1 MLMLLYRFV
10 ALGALLLS
18 SGAGAGAAATHPS
31 GSASFAGFDLSDS
44 TSGHERLRAAPL
56 PSSDGSMAL
65 AFDAVRS
72 SNYHTVAPGLMLREE
87 RSWKASDGTTVYEG
101 TMRIGH
107 PPHRG
112 ESIIAEI
119 DATTGLSAGAETHRV
134 SRLRLSIDGDT
145 IRVQAFDPDM
155 KALDAVGGTMTRDRI
170 IAFRIAVGPSGR
182 TEVVVNGTRGIFAL
196 PVAEPLS
203 FQIGLTVEQ
212 DIGQH
217 PDPVD
222 VRMLGLTAEH
232 HPRFTAY

>member
-1 MLMLLYRFV
+1 MLLYRFI
-10 ALGALLLS
+10 ALGAVLLS
-18 SGAGAGAAATHPS
+18 AGVGAAATPPS
-31 GSASFAGFDLSDS
+31 QPASFAGFDLIDS
-44 TSGHERLRAAPL
+44 TSGYERLRAAPL
-56 PSSDGSMAL
+56 PGSDGSMPL
-65 AFDAVRS
+65 AFDAVPS

-145 IRVQAFDPDM
+145 VRVLACGPDM
-155 KALDAVGGTMTRDRI
+155 KPLDAVGGTMTRDRI
-170 IAFRIAVGPSGR
+170 IAFRIAIGPSGR

-196 PVAEPLS
+196 PVAEPRS
-203 FQIGLTVEQ
+203 FQSGLTVDQ
-212 DIGQH
+212 DIGRH

-222 VRMLGLTAEH
+222 VMMLGLTAEH
-232 HPRFTAY
+232 HSRFTAY